1 MELNE
6 INELIETLMPKVEA
20 LASKYVKIYKELN
33 APATATATASV
44 SKDFKKIYRE
54 ISKETHP
61 DRVEGHEDQFKRASV
76 AYKEKNELE
85 MLRVYSELGH
95 YSSNLVDE
103 QELKDVKSSNRYRW
117 VMLYQEGKIQEVKED
132 LLKFLLNE
140 IYTLEVENE

>member
-6 INELIETLMPKVEA
+6 INELIETLMPEVEA

-33 APATATATASV
+33 APAATATASV

-103 QELKDVKSSNRYRW
+103 QELKDVKLSNRYRW
-117 VMLYQEGKIQEVKED
+117 VMLYQEGKIQ
-132 LLKFLLNE
+132 
-140 IYTLEVENE
+140 

>member
-6 INELIETLMPKVEA
+6 INELIEKLMPEVEA

-33 APATATATASV
+33 APAATATASV

>member
-6 INELIETLMPKVEA
+6 INELIETLMPEVEA

-33 APATATATASV
+33 APAATASV